1 MEAPP
6 WERLSGEEFRR
17 ALVTHK
23 MANHPF
29 KTHPFFAALERGE
42 VPKDVVGRWVT
53 QFYPWLACVPLAMAE
68 RFARCSWEPRFDPY
82 RKMILDQLVEEA
94 GDPKGHEPGHPELW
108 LRFCE
113 GLGLDRKAV
122 QSATLLPSTLVAID
136 DFLYINREVPF
147 YVSAG
152 GSSEPPNVELCQRLL
167 PAFRKHYGV
176 DEAHLTYYTLH
187 VTADE
192 DHSRWVGQMVAD
204 FAATPEIRRQMWDA
218 MLRGFAL
225 HRLLVDG
232 AIAPWTP
239 GRGAGAS

>member
-6 WERLSGEEFRR
+6 WDRLEGESFRQ
-17 ALVTHK
+17 ALVAYK

-29 KTHPFFAALERGE
+29 RTHPFFAALEAGK
-42 VPKDVVGRWVT
+42 VPRDVVERWVT

-68 RFARCSWEPRFDPY
+68 RFARCSWEPRFDPF
-82 RKMILDQLVEEA
+82 RRMILDQLVEEA
-94 GDPKGHEPGHPELW
+94 GDPKGKEPGHPELW

-113 GLGLDRKAV
+113 GLGLSRTAI
-122 QSATLLPSTLVAID
+122 QSAPLLPSTLVAID

-167 PAFRKHYGV
+167 PAFRRHYQV
-176 DEAHLTYYTLH
+176 DEAHLAYYTLH

-192 DHSRWVGQMVAD
+192 DHSRWVGEMVAA
-204 FAATPEIRRQMWDA
+204 FASTPEVRKQMWDA

-232 AIAPWTP
+232 AIHPWVP
-239 GRGAGAS
+239 PSAGRS

>member
-1 MEAPP
+1 MTAAPWDRFEGEA
-6 WERLSGEEFRR
+6 FRR
-17 ALVTHK
+17 VLVEYK

-29 KTHPFFAALERGE
+29 KTHPFFQRLERGE
-42 VPKDVVGRWVT
+42 VPRDVLERWVT

-68 RFARCSWEPRFDPY
+68 RFARCSWEPAFDRY

-94 GDPKGHEPGHPELW
+94 GDPKGKEPGHPALW

-113 GLGLDRKAV
+113 GLGLSPATV
-122 QSATLLPSTLVAID
+122 QGAPPLPSTLVAMD
-136 DFLYINREVPF
+136 DFLYINRESPF

-167 PAFRKHYGV
+167 PAFREHYRV

-192 DHSRWVGQMVAD
+192 DHSRWVGEMVAD
-204 FAATPEIRRQMWDA
+204 FARTPEIRKQMWEA

-225 HRLLVDG
+225 HQLLVDG
-232 AIAPWTP
+232 AIRPWDP
-239 GRGAGAS
+239 DSAGKSR